1 MYCTTVGLQ
10 CIEHILALFRCVAS
24 SDVCGLEQARR
35 INANFVKEYL
45 YLWNPNTSST
55 LKNSFFWLFQFFCSA
70 PQINFASIGV
80 QLFCPQKTTE
90 IWSYLIWR
98 RKGAFVHSTECWVK
112 WKIWNIPSNSNIG
125 FGCMPPISHFD
136 SSGRARLS
144 PREREGGREGGT
156 KAILRKTDVARPK
169 GSTRHCWGLF
179 YAFYSSSFSPK
190 FLPQMI
196 LFILQILAPS
206 YQNSQL
212 APSEGHF
219 LATAPVAC
227 VASSSSRRH

>member
-1 MYCTTVGLQ
+1 MHLCIPQNVG
-10 CIEHILALFRCVAS
+10 
-24 SDVCGLEQARR
+24 SDGKFE
-35 INANFVKEYL
+35 
-45 YLWNPNTSST
+45 
-55 LKNSFFWLFQFFCSA
+55 
-70 PQINFASIGV
+70 
-80 QLFCPQKTTE
+80 
-90 IWSYLIWR
+90 
-98 RKGAFVHSTECWVK
+98 
-112 WKIWNIPSNSNIG
+112 
-125 FGCMPPISHFD
+125 ISHQIQILVLGACLPSPTLTAVGGRD
-136 SSGRARLS
+136 SR
-144 PREREGGREGGT
+144 RERGREGEGGT

-179 YAFYSSSFSPK
+179 YAFYSSSLK

-219 LATAPVAC
+219 LVTAPVAC